1 MAVELCGVCGSAESR
16 YRCPRCRTVRYCSC
30 DCYRRHRQAEGD
42 GCCREPAPAPAPL
55 EEPEPGYRYPTPD
68 TVPREKLLR
77 LRDSEAVRACLRNR
91 HLRALLRE
99 LDASRDPERLL
110 EALMQEPI
118 FVEFANACLDVVVDG
133 DDG

>member
-1 MAVELCGVCGSAESR
+1 MAVELCGVCGSAEPR

-30 DCYRRHRQAEGD
+30 DCYRRHKQEEGS
-42 GCCREPAPAPAPL
+42 CRPEQPAPTPA
-55 EEPEPGYRYPTPD
+55 EEAEPGYRYPTPD
-68 TVPREKLLR
+68 TVPREKLPR
-77 LRDSEAVRACLRNR
+77 LRDSEAVRECLHNR

-133 DDG
+133 DAD